1 MVMGDL
7 PTRRALAATARTGF
21 LERGTTAST
30 GVPDVVLAS
39 WNRSRAAGVEP
50 DATAA
55 TFHDDVDFD
64 SRLVRCAEP
73 VIERLRD
80 DLLDMPMVIALT
92 DDRARIL
99 RRVDGSSAV
108 GRRLDRV
115 AFCPGF
121 GYGEDS
127 VGTNG
132 VGTTI
137 EARQPLSVV
146 GAEHFAE
153 PLQVFACTGAP
164 IIDPIT
170 SRVSGVLDVS
180 TLADDWSPLLRTFV
194 RSAADTISRNLLE
207 DRSRAQR
214 ALFEAYLTADSRG
227 HQAVVA
233 VGDAVTMAN
242 ARARA
247 MVDPEEMDQLTQHAR
262 LLLGRGD
269 DVAGIVTL
277 ADGRRV
283 RVRGTRVT
291 AGTET
296 AGLLVRLDVA
306 DRGVGS
312 GTVSTDGPRGTGSIP
327 APRTQR
333 AVRTTTP
340 WAAACDQA
348 RAAVVTGEGLI
359 AVGEPGSGRTT
370 LVVESFLAVHPGGRS
385 IPVDADRLIAADD
398 RDLDALAPVDG
409 PTLLVLRDVDR
420 LDSAG
425 AQRAARLL
433 AGCGL
438 REGTIVAA
446 TAARIEED
454 QDPALP
460 VVLTYVSVAVTVP
473 PLRRRPDE
481 LDAIVTRVLGGL
493 APGRRVRLD
502 AGALRLVRGYP
513 WPGNVPELRAALAA
527 ALARRPLGE
536 IHADDLPAS
545 CHAVPRRTLTR
556 LEAQEREAILTALHE
571 CGGNRWAAAEL
582 LGIARSTLY
591 RKLRTYSLEN
601 E

>member
-1 MVMGDL
+1 MRDL

-21 LERGTTAST
+21 LERGTTVGT

-39 WNRSRAAGVEP
+39 WSRSRSAGVDPE
-50 DATAA
+50 AVAA

-73 VIERLRD
+73 VIDRLRD
-80 DLLDMPMVIALT
+80 DLLDVPMVIALT

-99 RRVDGSSAV
+99 RRVDGSSVV
-108 GRRLDRV
+108 GRMLDRV
-115 AFCPGF
+115 AFSPGF
-121 GYGEDS
+121 GYAEGG

-137 EARQPLSVV
+137 EARRPLSVV

-180 TLADDWSPLLRTFV
+180 TLADDWSPLLRTLV
-194 RSAADTISRNLLE
+194 RSAADAISRNLLE

-214 ALFEAYLTADSRG
+214 ALFEAYLTADARG

-233 VGDAVTMAN
+233 VGDAVEMSN
-242 ARARA
+242 ARAQA
-247 MVDPEEMDQLTQHAR
+247 MVAPEEMHQLTQHAR
-262 LLLGRGD
+262 LLLGRGA
-269 DVAGIVTL
+269 DVTGIVTL
-277 ADGRRV
+277 AEGRRV
-283 RVRGTRVT
+283 RIRGTRVT
-291 AGTET
+291 AGAET
-296 AGLLVRLDVA
+296 AGLLVRLDVVHREDGGGA
-306 DRGVGS
+306 VGTSGSRGA
-312 GTVSTDGPRGTGSIP
+312 VSVP
-327 APRTQR
+327 APRAPR

-340 WAAACDQA
+340 WAAACDEA
-348 RAAVVTGEGLI
+348 RAAVATGAGVI

-370 LVVESFLAVHPGGRS
+370 LVVETFLAVHPGGRS
-385 IPVDADRLIAADD
+385 VTVDADRLAAADGP
-398 RDLDALAPVDG
+398 DLEDLAPATED
-409 PTLLVLRDVDR
+409 PTLLVLRDVDL
-420 LDSAG
+420 LDPAG

-433 AGCGL
+433 AGAG
-438 REGTIVAA
+438 RQGRTIVAA

-454 QDPALP
+454 HDPA
-460 VVLTYVSVAVTVP
+460 VVMVLNHIAVAVTVP
-473 PLRRRPDE
+473 PLRRRPDDLE
-481 LDAIVTRVLGGL
+481 AIVTRVLGDL

-513 WPGNVPELRAALAA
+513 WPGNVPELRDALAA

-556 LEAQEREAILTALHE
+556 LEAQEREAILVALHE
-571 CGGNRWAAAEL
+571 CGGNRSAAAER

-591 RKLRTYSLEN
+591 RKLRTYSLEH